1 MDLVVTYCS
10 LSGETKAFTVKMTIG
25 VTLAMAG
32 FCMYSHTKL
41 RHRPQPAK
49 ALAAEKPIKSQQ
61 DVEEG
66 KALMSGEEQLP
77 PRAIHLVHHK

>member
-1 MDLVVTYCS
+1 
-10 LSGETKAFTVKMTIG
+10 MTIG

-49 ALAAEKPIKSQQ
+49 VLAAEKSVRSQQ

-66 KALMSGEEQLP
+66 QALMSGQEQLT
-77 PRAIHLVHHK
+77 PRASHLVHHK

>member
-1 MDLVVTYCS
+1 
-10 LSGETKAFTVKMTIG
+10 MTIG
-25 VTLAMAG
+25 VTLAMVG

-41 RHRPQPAK
+41 RHRPHSTK

-66 KALMSGEEQLP
+66 QALMSGQEQFTP
-77 PRAIHLVHHK
+77 PASHLVHHK